1 MAWGTRWNCEENA
14 ATMWRINGTNSNN
27 IYMVNILNYDKKDTV
42 IETAYR
48 DNQNRRLLVINSAKR
63 HFRDAVNH

>member
-1 MAWGTRWNCEENA
+1 
-14 ATMWRINGTNSNN
+14 MWCIDGTNSNN
-27 IYMVNILNYDKKDTV
+27 IYIVKNLNYDKKDTV

-48 DNQNRRLLVINSAKR
+48 DNQNRQLLVINSAKR

>member
-1 MAWGTRWNCEENA
+1 
-14 ATMWRINGTNSNN
+14 MWRINGTNSNK
-27 IYMVNILNYDKKDTV
+27 IYMVKDLNYDKKDTV

-48 DNQNRRLLVINSAKR
+48 DNQNRQLLVINSAKR